1 MPPTRAV
8 AKKKKAA
15 ARKKAKKVADAA
27 LTLAVEVVPMK
38 EPKKKKGGAAKKK
51 KAAAKKKKAAA
62 VKKPRAPRVRKPS
75 AILREDTPHE
85 SAAEHDEYMRRYA
98 GVIDRRSG
106 RFKGV
111 TRGDWERWFERDPVT
126 KRISRRDKTRE
137 WPVHKQLAPRADKE
151 PRVIS
156 TVPLRP
162 EGGGK
167 KKKKAAAA
175 KKKKSGV
182 IDAKKLFAEMTPEE
196 RAALEREMRANTE
209 AQVAEYEKRKKKKA
223 AEAPKKNKEPTLAD
237 VKKVWMEV
245 PGRVGN
251 NPPAPKK
258 KKAAAVAP
266 KREKSD
272 AQKKKDA
279 SDEISALKAIMEHDR
294 AVEAEFYRRLDELEA
309 RKKKKAAAKPFFDKP
324 AKKPRA
330 GNKKKAAA
338 AASVLKEV
346 PRAALPDGMEWIES
360 RLNDANVPTPS
371 VAVTTT
377 PLPPPPDNYP
387 PPPPPPVVQPR
398 EQYARLVELGLAVDV
413 PSALA
418 NIQRVRMALI
428 SAWGPKVDIAV
439 KLLRKMRPDDTQETL
454 YDVVMEMA
462 NQLRTSLTETDLE
475 RINAEVLP
483 GVPHAQA
490 ETTIKLTADNN
501 GEFRGAMI
509 EVLLDAIRLKRI
521 QEVVNTLGEQLPKGE
536 SVPVRNR
543 NGVIVAQH
551 APVSAV
557 QAAEAEFAS
566 ELHGLGVHMEKG

>member
-51 KAAAKKKKAAA
+51 KAAAKKKKAAAA

-137 WPVHKQLAPRADKE
+137 WPVHKQLAARADKA
-151 PRVIS
+151 PKVIS

-162 EGGGK
+162 EAGGKKK
-167 KKKKAAAA
+167 KKKKAAA
-175 KKKKSGV
+175 KKKAEKKKALSAREAHIRSVEADGTKFVNEETGKPETFRERLARLGKNKRFEAPDGTVWMQVKEKS
-182 IDAKKLFAEMTPEE
+182 P
-196 RAALEREMRANTE
+196 
-209 AQVAEYEKRKKKKA
+209 KKKKA
-223 AEAPKKNKEPTLAD
+223 VAKKKEPTLAD

-245 PGRVGN
+245 PGRVGD

-258 KKAAAVAP
+258 KAAA
-266 KREKSD
+266 KN
-272 AQKKKDA
+272 
-279 SDEISALKAIMEHDR
+279 
-294 AVEAEFYRRLDELEA
+294 
-309 RKKKKAAAKPFFDKP
+309 KAAAKKEPFFDKP

-338 AASVLKEV
+338 AAMKEV

-387 PPPPPPVVQPR
+387 PPPAPPSRVRVPVANTL
-398 EQYARLVELGLAVDV
+398 ENIAR
-413 PSALA
+413 
-418 NIQRVRMALI
+418 IRMAL
-428 SAWGPKVDIAV
+428 STSYANRFYVALQ
-439 KLLRKMRPDDTQETL
+439 LLRRLRPETRDQGVL
-454 YDVVMEMA
+454 EDAVTEMV
-462 NQLRTSLTETDLE
+462 NELRTSLDAKDLE
-475 RINAEVLP
+475 HMHAEILP
-483 GVPHAQA
+483 SMTKE
-490 ETTIKLTADNN
+490 ETEEAIRSETSD
-501 GEFRGAMI
+501 EFRTALIDMYR
-509 EVLLDAIRLKRI
+509 DAISLKRV
-521 QEVVNTLGEQLPKGE
+521 QQVVNMLEDRLPRKT
-536 SVPVRNR
+536 STPLRNQ
-543 NGVIVAQH
+543 NGVIVGHQTPITPAQ
-551 APVSAV
+551 
-557 QAAEAEFAS
+557 EAEM
-566 ELHGLGVHMEKG
+566 ELAEELNEYGADMEKG